1 MANAFQHN
9 AFQPGAFQDNLVS
22 GVLYAIDQNDSG
34 SFAGTVTANVVT
46 IDTHDGFTKEEI
58 LEIVDKKHILY
69 KGYKKLAEK
78 LLNE

>member
-34 SFAGTVTANVVT
+34 
-46 IDTHDGFTKEEI
+46 
-58 LEIVDKKHILY
+58 
-69 KGYKKLAEK
+69 
-78 LLNE
+78 LLQEQLRVM